1 MISAQRAR
9 VPRVSHPSATSPLPD
24 AVPRHIPV
32 PPTLHLDLHSA
43 RSCPESESPLY
54 HLPDYRMQ
62 YRHTYR
68 QLPPGR
74 SATQG
79 DLSFSS
85 GRFTILCG
93 SASEWAL
100 RGGMCRYVT
109 AVSSSWYT
117 VSCRIGVQ
125 DVSGGRN
132 ASGADDDVRYVPISA
147 GVWRPRCRGSR
158 PGGWYYRY
166 LISHRYCVGGRPRL
180 AFVLHL
186 DTIRT
191 Y

>member
-1 MISAQRAR
+1 MQY
-9 VPRVSHPSATSPLPD
+9 
-24 AVPRHIPV
+24 RHIPAT
-32 PPTLHLDLHSA
+32 PTLHLDLRSA